1 MTDVV
6 DVESSAGKKRQA
18 DEASAAPDNKH
29 PKRYILAVD
38 IERTGKAF
46 DYGVWAVGAC
56 FGTDDGQVLEV
67 AQYARHM
74 KDEVDYDPETWSD
87 FWIKFPEIRRKIN
100 SLAVTD
106 PIGEFHGWLVQLQD
120 KYGPF
125 GRKFNKRAKL
135 TLASDN
141 PAYDFGHLMVEFSKK
156 GFTRGIAEMFTD
168 YVSTED
174 PSEQESALL
183 PDERV
188 EVQASLTAPHSHE
201 PIDDAMMIFQ
211 QLVGVRKVLAKR
223 ASASTTPSATQQ
235 VPVTA
240 GDAASVTT
248 AVRIDSDS
256 DYA

>member
-1 MTDVV
+1 MTEVV
-6 DVESSAGKKRQA
+6 DVESSAGKKRKA
-18 DEASAAPDNKH
+18 DEASAEPDNKH

-46 DYGVWAVGAC
+46 KYGVWAVGAC

-67 AQYARHM
+67 AQYACH
-74 KDEVDYDPETWSD
+74 KEDVVDYDPETWSD
-87 FWIKFPEIRRKIN
+87 FWVKFPEIRRKIN
-100 SLAVTD
+100 SFAVKD
-106 PIGEFHGWLVQLQD
+106 PIGEFHNWLVQLQE

-125 GRKFNKRAKL
+125 GRKYNKRAKL

-141 PAYDFGHLMVEFSKK
+141 PAYDFGHLMVEFAKK
-156 GFTRGIAEMFTD
+156 GFERGIAEMFDD

-174 PSEQESALL
+174 PSEQDNALL

-188 EVQASLTAPHSHE
+188 EVQASLAVPHSHE

-223 ASASTTPSATQQ
+223 TSASTSSVTQQ
-235 VPVTA
+235 APTTT
-240 GDAASVTT
+240 GDATITT
-248 AVRIDSDS
+248 AVRTDSDS